1 MFEKL
6 LQWDRAA
13 FIYLNN
19 LGLEDFDL
27 FWTIITDFL
36 TWIPLFLLFI
46 TFIFFK
52 YPRREAF
59 FVLLTITSLVVFIS
73 VATDLTKDY
82 FERQRPNN
90 VPELEGLIRVLKN
103 PTTFSFFSGHA
114 ASSFSITTIVVLFL
128 KRRVK
133 WSWLFY
139 SWPLL
144 FSASRISVGVHYP
157 IDILVGC
164 LVGILVAIVF
174 YKMYTNL
181 IVPYRKLSHP

>member
-6 LQWDRAA
+6 LQLDRAT

-19 LGLEDFDL
+19 FGLEDFDL
-27 FWTIITDFL
+27 FWTTITSFL

-46 TFIFFK
+46 ALIFLK
-52 YPRREAF
+52 YPKREAF
-59 FVLLTITSLVVFIS
+59 FVLLTITLLIVFIS
-73 VATDLTKDY
+73 VATDLTKYY
-82 FERQRPNN
+82 FERLRPNN

-139 SWPLL
+139 SWPIL
-144 FSASRISVGVHYP
+144 FSVSRIFVGVHYP

-164 LVGILVAIVF
+164 LVGILVAIAF
-174 YKMYTNL
+174 YKMYTDF